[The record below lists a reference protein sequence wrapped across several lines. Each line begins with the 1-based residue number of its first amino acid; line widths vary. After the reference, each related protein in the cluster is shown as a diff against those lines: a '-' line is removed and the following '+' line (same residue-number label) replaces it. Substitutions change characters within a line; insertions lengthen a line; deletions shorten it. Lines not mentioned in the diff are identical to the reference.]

1 MEALVAHG
9 KLLRISSEDKGAGQ
23 NNANFEVQLGN
34 ASFIQNVHGVVL
46 KSMSFK
52 HVFPNVFEVNGVAG
66 SGNSGFTFSYNGAP
80 LTANI
85 PEAWYTAEDYRT
97 QLELSINALP
107 AVLNPITVA
116 LDSIPAT
123 SALTRKFVFT
133 ATAPDTIGLINK
145 TDGNLAADL
154 VGINTTT
161 GQALTHT
168 ADWLPDFGGLSTI
181 YLCSGILA
189 SVHCTASSN
198 GGEQVPVVTPIPIN
212 VDFGREVHY
221 ESKDHLQDTIFFSN
235 YRNLNTVDLR
245 LCTRLGN
252 TLSLQ
257 QNNLTA
263 TFRLLHR
270 GVVPQD

>member
-107 AVLNPITVA
+107 AV
-116 LDSIPAT
+116 
-123 SALTRKFVFT
+123 
-133 ATAPDTIGLINK
+133 TAPDTIGLINK